1 MWLFFQGFII
11 KNLISMIILK
21 EKVGQQAWASK
32 SKFKI
37 FDNLMICIFFCFH
50 LYGAQ
55 YKPSPVLMRSNLTP
69 VHCDIPWF
77 LFVQQFLVAAHSA
90 NIWELLQYLLHTHYK
105 WTCHS
110 SPKLP
115 LLSCSPHTVSHQP
128 LWNGLFLCR
137 PPNFNSLSASQF
149 QFFVGPPHFQVF
161 SDLPPFQHW
170 KEKQLATNQSW
181 NSPKF

>member
-1 MWLFFQGFII
+1 MDIPGQTNSFSISLDVVTWQRCSQSTLVVPLGLLIHHSQECTYVTLCSRVFSI
-11 KNLISMIILK
+11 KKLISKIILK

-37 FDNLMICIFFCFH
+37 FDNLIICIFFCFH

-90 NIWELLQYLLHTHYK
+90 NTRELLQYLLHT
-105 WTCHS
+105 
-110 SPKLP
+110 L
-115 LLSCSPHTVSHQP
+115 
-128 LWNGLFLCR
+128 
-137 PPNFNSLSASQF
+137 
-149 QFFVGPPHFQVF
+149 
-161 SDLPPFQHW
+161 
-170 KEKQLATNQSW
+170 
-181 NSPKF
+181 